1 MADGQTGPVVA
12 TLPRPVTHS
21 APRQTPHGWWRWPAL
36 VGLLYLLVQ
45 AALAPAAVVYPDTAR
60 YAAAALEYDG
70 ASPEVARQAA
80 VDLQCTDVAEQLA
93 RADAVRPVSQHPDV
107 AAAESAC
114 RTSQAD
120 HLMPSGSPR
129 YQALF
134 DARPGY
140 PMAAAFLAPL
150 LGLKAA
156 LWAIPVAATF
166 LAGVLVWVLLRQLGA
181 TPAAAAAGQALLYVL
196 PTGWWGSQ
204 MLTEGP
210 VLLGVTAAVLG
221 GVLCLAGRHG
231 WGSAVLLAGLAVTG
245 LVKYSTATLVA
256 AAVVAAVLVGGW
268 RDTNRRGALT
278 AATIAAAVGGLLWW
292 MTQTHRLPG
301 SNETLQ
307 DMFTSHFA
315 APDVSDPIH
324 QLIGTDINY
333 WTAWLTLAPMNL
345 ALIAG
350 AAGACF
356 VLWRVWRPAMWL
368 VGAVALVGLAAAAAH
383 PDPFEGGRLYSLAWL
398 LPAVGLPLAGHLR
411 RAA

>member
-1 MADGQTGPVVA
+1 M
-12 TLPRPVTHS
+12 
-21 APRQTPHGWWRWPAL
+21 
-36 VGLLYLLVQ
+36 GLLYLAVQ
-45 AALAPAAVVYPDTAR
+45 AVLAPAAIVYPDTAR
-60 YAAAALEYDG
+60 YAAASLEYDG
-70 ASPEVARQAA
+70 ASPVAAHQAA
-80 VDLQCTDVAEQLA
+80 VDLQCADVAAQLA
-93 RADAVRPVSQHPDV
+93 RADAVRPVPQHPDV
-107 AAAESAC
+107 TAAETAC
-114 RTSQAD
+114 KTSQAD
-120 HLMPSGSPR
+120 HLMPTGSPR

-140 PMAAAFLAPL
+140 PLAAAFLAPL

-156 LWAIPVAATF
+156 LWVIPVVSTF

-231 WGSAVLLAGLAVTG
+231 RGSLVLLAGLGITG

-278 AATIAAAVGGLLWW
+278 AATIAAAVGGLLFW

-307 DMFTSHFA
+307 DMLTGHFA
-315 APDVSDPIH
+315 SPDVPDPIRM
-324 QLIGTDINY
+324 LIDTDIHY

-350 AAGACF
+350 SVVAAY
-356 VLWRVWRPAMWL
+356 VLWRVWKPAMWL
-368 VGAVALVGLAAAAAH
+368 VGAVALVGIAAAAAH
-383 PDPFEGGRLYSLAWL
+383 PDPFEFDRLYSLMWL

-411 RAA
+411 RAS